1 MYFRNSMG
9 AIKFSVVNSPKT
21 GLPRSDQD
29 AHRIA
34 DSVGTHRVIGETE
47 LDVYGLLPW
56 RHMARSHILAGASYS
71 VSRD

>member
-1 MYFRNSMG
+1 MYFRNSME

-34 DSVGTHRVIGETE
+34 DSVGTQTE
-47 LDVYGLLPW
+47 LDVYGLLP
-56 RHMARSHILAGASYS
+56 
-71 VSRD
+71 